1 MKRLLLFLTA
11 VMAAAAQNQYTAD
24 RAMVQAAH
32 PAVLW
37 RAPGNISM
45 ENWTCGSAGCDHV
58 PAPPFQFVKE
68 DLEGT
73 FPKLTV
79 KDAKGRTWSVKFGG
93 KVTPESFSS
102 RFVTALG
109 YLVEPSYFVAS
120 GKLERA
126 EGLRRARH
134 FVNPNGTLQRA
145 RFQLRDPKEMDFVKN
160 GAWSLADNP
169 FRGTHEFAGL
179 RVLMMLLSNWDAK
192 DSREGEEEANTAI
205 FRVPGA
211 QTEFEYSFFDWG
223 STLGRWGHLMRRTRS
238 DCSGF
243 ADDTPDFVTGVTG
256 NTVEFG
262 YSGKHEADVKTGITV
277 DDLRWLVPYLSGI
290 TDNEI
295 RAGLTA
301 SGATPRQTACWAES
315 LRNRIQQVQAVAR
328 TGRYWR

>member
-1 MKRLLLFLTA
+1 MKRLLLLLVTA
-11 VMAAAAQNQYTAD
+11 ITAAAQNQYKAD
-24 RAMVQAAH
+24 RAMVQAAR

-58 PAPPFQFVKE
+58 PAPPFQFLKE
-68 DLEGT
+68 DTEGT
-73 FPKLTV
+73 FPKLMV

-93 KVTPESFSS
+93 KAIPESFCS
-102 RFVTALG
+102 RFVTAMG
-109 YLVEPSYFVAS
+109 YLVEPSYFVAR
-120 GKLERA
+120 GKLEHVER
-126 EGLRRARH
+126 LHRARS
-134 FVNPNGTLQRA
+134 FVKPDGAMRRA
-145 RFQLRDPKEMDFVKN
+145 RFQLRDPKELDFVKG

-179 RVLMMLLSNWDAK
+179 RVLLMLLSNWDAK
-192 DSREGEEEANTAI
+192 DSRQGEEEANTAI

-211 QTEFEYSFFDWG
+211 QPEFEYSFFDWG
-223 STLGRWGHLMRRTRS
+223 SSLGRWGHLMRRTRS

-243 ADDTPDFVTGVTG
+243 ADDTRNFITGVQG
-256 NTVEFG
+256 NVVGFG
-262 YSGKHEADVKTGITV
+262 YSGKHEEDVKAGITV
-277 DDLRWLVPYLSGI
+277 DDLRWLVPYLGRI
-290 TDNEI
+290 TDEEI

-301 SGATPRQTACWAES
+301 SGATPRQTTCWAES